1 MQLQMNNETEAIGR
15 QALPPAPEDMNIPEQ
30 PRQRSGR
37 HYAMQSFA
45 CIFCAAAALFVLF
58 ICALDK
64 IDEIRDRGLL
74 EYLSEE
80 ILKPGGDSKSLGDL
94 MSVAAFG
101 HSDLQADTDAEKP
114 DIPVQAVPILPRIFY
129 IPKEQIADEIYLE
142 KEELERKIFE
152 LYSFDYSKVPSNK
165 YAIIPTDL
173 SAAQET
179 ELKND
184 TAFNINMAEISKQ
197 AKLLEPIT
205 PGADPL
211 VLIVHTHGTE
221 SFSEEGSIYYDEQYN
236 QPRSEN
242 TSENIVAVGRVLAS
256 ELNARGIPTL
266 HCEIMHD
273 KESYIHAYERSAESI
288 ARYLEEYPSIQ
299 YVFDV
304 HRDSVIRNDLSKL
317 RPVTLYKGTPC
328 AQIMMIVGSSEKGA
342 GEYNWESN
350 LILAEAIQQRL
361 FSDTLGIPRKLY
373 LRGASYNQQLA
384 KHGLLLE
391 IGSCGNYLSEAQNA
405 AKAFAKAFADILF
418 GKS

>member
-1 MQLQMNNETEAIGR
+1 MQTQIHNETELAGR
-15 QALPPAPEDMNIPEQ
+15 QALPPPTENPVLKIP
-30 PRQRSGR
+30 RTGNRR
-37 HYAMQSFA
+37 YAMQSFA
-45 CIFCAAAALFVLF
+45 CIFCAAAALLVLF
-58 ICALDK
+58 VCALDK
-64 IDEIRDRGLL
+64 IDEIRERGLL

-80 ILKPGGDSKSLGDL
+80 VLKTNGGNQSLGDL
-94 MSVAAFG
+94 MSAAAFG
-101 HSDLQADTDAEKP
+101 HRETHTDIEAAKT
-114 DIPVQAVPILPRIFY
+114 DIPAQALPVLPRIFY

-142 KEELERKIFE
+142 KEELEKKIFE
-152 LYSFDYSKVPSNK
+152 LYSFDYSKVPAKK

-173 SAAQET
+173 SAAKDT
-179 ELKND
+179 DLKND
-184 TAFNINMAEISKQ
+184 TAFNINMDEISKQ
-197 AKLLEPIT
+197 AKLLEPVT
-205 PGADPL
+205 PGAEPL

-236 QPRSEN
+236 QPRSED
-242 TSENIVAVGRVLAS
+242 TSKNIVAVGRVLAS

-273 KESYIHAYERSAESI
+273 KESYIHAYERSSESI

-304 HRDSVIRNDLSKL
+304 HRDSIIRSDLSKL
-317 RPVTLYKGTPC
+317 RPVTLYKGVPC
-328 AQIMMIVGSSEKGA
+328 AQLMMIVGSSEKGA
-342 GEYNWESN
+342 GEYDWQSN

-361 FSDTLGIPRKLY
+361 LSNTLGIPRQLY

-391 IGSCGNYLSEAQNA
+391 IGSCGNYLSEAQTA
-405 AKAFAKAFADILF
+405 AKAFAEAFANTLL